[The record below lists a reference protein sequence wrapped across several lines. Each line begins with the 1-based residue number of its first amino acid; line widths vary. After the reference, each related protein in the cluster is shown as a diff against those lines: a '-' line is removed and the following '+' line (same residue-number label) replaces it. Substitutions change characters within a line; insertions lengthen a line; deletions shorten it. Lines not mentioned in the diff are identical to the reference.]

1 MTQMAVKAVFDT
13 YSYAEDDDPLLKEDF
28 EKLVSD
34 IPDLDSVVKREDA
47 ISCYRGSSFL
57 DFQESMKLLAQLRY
71 PHEDASIAYS
81 HFLAMH
87 LFRTPLVGLGGGG
100 GDDDDEDDVNDEISP
115 RDDDFYHGDNNH
127 HNPLSNSNND
137 PDSSRSNQSLNII
150 ELPLAPPIPLPPPL
164 PMAAHNNYIINNNN
178 NNNFNDAVNAA
189 VGGIGVRNSSS
200 VHSSTSS
207 SSTIATTST
216 TRENV
221 GVDHSSSSS
230 LNHNHQRRLVFPN
243 DASSSSSSSSSSSAQ
258 VIASWSRGGEGEKR
272 QIVHEDTLPSSSSST
287 TTKAAESMTVRP
299 KTNIAVFEQKTQ
311 QPHSK
316 ARIINSNVSSSSSS
330 SSSSSARKWYPAGS
344 RMQFSASADLTLP
357 ATSLI
362 PTPKAVKYADDD
374 DDNGNNIASSSS
386 PRRRTD
392 ASRDDHREGGAPDS
406 PKGSI
411 REFQQRYIRPRAY
424 LLPPSSPSRKTQRVG
439 GGGGGGGERADEKR
453 INGADSD
460 SRSNA
465 NNNNVSKPSAPSHK
479 EVSSSSSSLTTKD
492 TPIHL
497 GGTSL
502 IGGGILVFL
511 MIVFLAIATH
521 YFINRSYTNVQTC
534 GWIVCKNKINASTEV
549 QEQQQ
554 RSTELNQQKDSIDLL
569 KNGLIASSPSSS
581 SSSSSSSLS
590 LNESAADMLPNDGGG
605 ADESLSSLQVAADA
619 DVISKIIDVNMS
631 SSSTTL
637 AQQSEITSSQ
647 QPLTATVLEI
657 ASSNETMST
666 ESVTVND
673 PIPSS
678 SSSPSPL
685 PVSDNADDG
694 QQLEG
699 VIPSSSQQTMAAP
712 LFKPKT
718 KKTAKKACGNP
729 YGLCGMEN
737 VPT

>member
-1 MTQMAVKAVFDT
+1 
-13 YSYAEDDDPLLKEDF
+13 
-28 EKLVSD
+28 
-34 IPDLDSVVKREDA
+34 
-47 ISCYRGSSFL
+47 
-57 DFQESMKLLAQLRY
+57 
-71 PHEDASIAYS
+71 
-81 HFLAMH
+81 
-87 LFRTPLVGLGGGG
+87 
-100 GDDDDEDDVNDEISP
+100 
-115 RDDDFYHGDNNH
+115 
-127 HNPLSNSNND
+127 
-137 PDSSRSNQSLNII
+137 
-150 ELPLAPPIPLPPPL
+150 
-164 PMAAHNNYIINNNN
+164 
-178 NNNFNDAVNAA
+178 
-189 VGGIGVRNSSS
+189 
-200 VHSSTSS
+200 
-207 SSTIATTST
+207 
-216 TRENV
+216 
-221 GVDHSSSSS
+221 
-230 LNHNHQRRLVFPN
+230 
-243 DASSSSSSSSSSSAQ
+243 
-258 VIASWSRGGEGEKR
+258 
-272 QIVHEDTLPSSSSST
+272 
-287 TTKAAESMTVRP
+287 
-299 KTNIAVFEQKTQ
+299 
-311 QPHSK
+311 
-316 ARIINSNVSSSSSS
+316 
-330 SSSSSARKWYPAGS
+330 
-344 RMQFSASADLTLP
+344 MQFSASADLTLP

-424 LLPPSSPSRKTQRVG
+424 LLPPSSPSRKTQRV

-569 KNGLIASSPSSS
+569 KNDLIASSPS

-590 LNESAADMLPNDGGG
+590 LNESAADILPNDGGG
-605 ADESLSSLQVAADA
+605 ADESLSSLQVQVAADA

-637 AQQSEITSSQ
+637 AQQSEITSSK

-657 ASSNETMST
+657 EASSNETMST

-673 PIPSS
+673 PIPPSS

>member
-1 MTQMAVKAVFDT
+1 MAVKAVFDT

-178 NNNFNDAVNAA
+178 NNFNDAVNAA
-189 VGGIGVRNSSS
+189 VDGIGVRNSSS

-374 DDNGNNIASSSS
+374 DDNGNNIASLSS

-439 GGGGGGGERADEKR
+439 GGGGGGEKADEKR

-479 EVSSSSSSLTTKD
+479 EVSSSSSLTTKD

-569 KNGLIASSPSSS
+569 KNDLIASSTSS

-637 AQQSEITSSQ
+637 AQQSVITSSQ
-647 QPLTATVLEI
+647 QPLTATVLDIE

-678 SSSPSPL
+678 SSLSPL

-694 QQLEG
+694 QHLEG